1 MKHQV
6 ISFEPGSNTLRQL
19 PENYLLA
26 HYENG
31 SWICDPDLA
40 AREDF
45 AVRVF
50 KALLKWEN
58 KYQRDGLQLLAQVT
72 PNTEFA

>member
-6 ISFEPGSNTLRQL
+6 ISFEIGSNTLRQL

-26 HYENG
+26 HFDNDQRC
-31 SWICDPDLA
+31 WICVPDLA
-40 AREDF
+40 ANEDF
-45 AVRVF
+45 AVKVF

-58 KYQRDGLQLLAQVT
+58 KYQRDGLRLLAELT
-72 PNTEFA
+72 PS